1 MSFELV
7 DTKEQK
13 ADIKVVG
20 VGGCGNNAIE
30 YMIKNKVSG
39 VDFICVNTDA
49 QDLKNNPV
57 SENRKCNI
65 GSNITRGLGAG
76 ANPEIGRQAAI
87 EDKDNA
93 ATKTDTTNVFNLFIF
108 ESLFINI
115 NMVIL

>member
-1 MSFELV
+1 MSFELI
-7 DTKEQK
+7 DTKEQQ

-39 VDFICVNTDA
+39 VDFICVNTDS
-49 QDLKNNPV
+49 QDLRNNPV

-65 GSNITRGLGAG
+65 GQNITRGLGAG

-87 EDKDNA
+87 EDRDKSVSYTHLRA
-93 ATKTDTTNVFNLFIF
+93 HET
-108 ESLFINI
+108 
-115 NMVIL
+115 